1 MKAIFFDVDFTL
13 IHPGPALQAEGHRT
27 FCERHGVTVDTTRW
41 DDAVR
46 GASSWLHSGE
56 QLYDA
61 GIFIGYTR
69 SILEGMGG
77 TGPGLDPA
85 SREIYEAWAEC
96 QHFSMYDDV
105 PETLRR
111 LHADGFRI
119 GLISNTH
126 RCLTSFQSHFALE
139 GLISAAVSSSA
150 HGYMKPHP
158 SIFQSALTL
167 VGAEPEASVM
177 VGDSY
182 AHDIEG
188 AMALGMRG
196 ILIDRSRSASRLKSP
211 HVPNRDNATGKNFE
225 ACPVVSSLHELFDH
239 L

>member
-1 MKAIFFDVDFTL
+1 
-13 IHPGPALQAEGHRT
+13 
-27 FCERHGVTVDTTRW
+27 
-41 DDAVR
+41 
-46 GASSWLHSGE
+46 
-56 QLYDA
+56 
-61 GIFIGYTR
+61 
-69 SILEGMGG
+69 
-77 TGPGLDPA
+77 DPL
-85 SREIYEAWAEC
+85 SREINAAWAQC
-96 QHFSMYDDV
+96 QHTPMYDDV

-111 LHADGFRI
+111 LHADGYRI